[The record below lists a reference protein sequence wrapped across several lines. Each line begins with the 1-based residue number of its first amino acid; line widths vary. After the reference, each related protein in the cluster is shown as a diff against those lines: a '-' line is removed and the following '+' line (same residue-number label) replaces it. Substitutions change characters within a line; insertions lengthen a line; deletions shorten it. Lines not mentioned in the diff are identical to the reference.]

1 MKNETPNNGQG
12 ESALDKKFLCT
23 ASVDRYTPVHCRWV
37 EIDSRGFIDGETP
50 VEDYGMY
57 LLLDKPISS
66 DSAEKLFL
74 ALIGRGEGEADL
86 SALNVEE
93 LQLFNTLTHE

>member
-23 ASVDRYTPVHCRWV
+23 ASANHYTPAFCRWV
-37 EIDSRGFIDGETP
+37 EIDSKGFVDGETP
-50 VEDYGMY
+50 VEDFGMY

-74 ALIGRGEGEADL
+74 ALIGHGEGEADL
-86 SALNVEE
+86 SALNADE
-93 LQLFNTLTHE
+93 LQLLTSLTQ